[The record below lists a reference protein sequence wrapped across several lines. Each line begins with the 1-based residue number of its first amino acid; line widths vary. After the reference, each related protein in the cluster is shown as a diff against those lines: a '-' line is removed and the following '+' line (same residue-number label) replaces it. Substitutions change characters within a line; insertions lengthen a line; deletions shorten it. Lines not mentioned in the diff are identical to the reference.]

1 MAYYNYYGQ
10 IMPTSPWSSNT
21 IAGGTSA
28 SAANTVLSGG
38 GGDDNFVPNAART
51 AIGGGGNDMYQYV
64 TMAKKVIEAA
74 NGGTD
79 TVYVNGN
86 YVMPD
91 HVENLV
97 VWYAPVAIGNAGAN
111 LMIGSGAAE
120 AINGAGGNDVL
131 VGGGGHDVFRF
142 DAGSG
147 YDVVSDF
154 AASGANSDLIRL
166 AGYKQFTSFA
176 QVKAAMTQ
184 SGSDVILKLDANNAV
199 KFSGHAIADF
209 TAANFQMKLDIGAY
223 KLTFADEFD
232 ALSLW
237 DGASTGVWRSD
248 YGYGSTR
255 DSLNSRTLQGSSGEQ
270 EIYIDPM
277 MKGAGGEA
285 IGISPFSVANGVLKI
300 TATPT
305 PAELKSQLYD
315 MNYVSGLL
323 TTKQSFAQQYG
334 YFEARMDVPEGSG
347 LWPAFW
353 LLPASGAWP
362 PEIDVMEG
370 YGGPESVFTVHSKAS
385 GSHTQA
391 GLTDYDPGILT
402 GFHTY
407 GMLWTA
413 ETISWYLDGV
423 KIHEQPTPADLHQP
437 MYMLVNMAVTANA
450 PAGTTGE
457 LDIDYIR
464 AYALPEAP
472 ATIQKFVGGGGDD
485 VFKVDHVQDS
495 IVERADGGTD
505 RVEATVDYTLPA
517 NVEDLTLK
525 GSAITGI
532 GNGRANTLIGNAL
545 DNRLEGGAGKDVL
558 NGGGGAD
565 RMSGGAGNDT
575 YHVDNAGDQAI
586 EAADKGIDAVFAA
599 IDYTLPVNV
608 EDLTLTGSAIRGTG
622 NALANRIT
630 GNVLDNRIDGG
641 AGNDVLTGGGGD
653 DLFVFGRGFGKD
665 VIADFDVGHDGIDWT
680 ALAGQAPRIAAS
692 GGGSIVSFG
701 ADTITLLGVTPAEL
715 AAHHVFG

>member
-1 MAYYNYYGQ
+1 M
-10 IMPTSPWSSNT
+10 IT
-21 IAGGTSA
+21 GGTSA

-38 GGDDNFVPNAART
+38 GGDDNFIPNAAVT
-51 AIGGGGNDMYQYV
+51 MIGGAGNDMYQYV
-64 TMAKKVIEAA
+64 TMAKKVVEAA

-79 TVYVNGN
+79 TVYVNSS

-91 HVENLV
+91 NVENLV
-97 VWYAPVAIGNAGAN
+97 IWYAPTAIGNASAN
-111 LMIGSGAAE
+111 LMIGGGAAE
-120 AINGAGGNDVL
+120 AINGGRGNDVL

-147 YDVVSDF
+147 YDVVTDF
-154 AASGANSDLIRL
+154 ATSGANGDMARL
-166 AGYKQFTSFA
+166 AGYAQFTSFT

-209 TAANFQMKLDIGAY
+209 TAANFELKLDTSAY
-223 KLTFADEFD
+223 RLTFADEFNG
-232 ALSLW
+232 LSLW
-237 DGASTGVWRSD
+237 DGASTGVWRPD

-255 DSLNSRTLQGSSGEQ
+255 DSLNSRTLQGSNGEQ

-285 IGISPFSVANGVLKI
+285 IGISPFAVADGVLTI
-300 TATPT
+300 RAAPT
-305 PAELKSQLYD
+305 PAELKPQLYD

-362 PEIDVMEG
+362 PEIDVMES
-370 YGGPESVFTVHSKAS
+370 YGTAESVFTVHSKAS
-385 GSHTQA
+385 GKHTQA
-391 GLTDYDPGILT
+391 GRTDYDPGILT

-423 KIHEQPTPADLHQP
+423 KIHEEATPADLHQP
-437 MYMLVNMAVTANA
+437 MYMLVNMAVTAQA
-450 PAGTTGE
+450 PAGTSGD
-457 LDIDYIR
+457 LQVDYVR

-472 ATIQKFVGGGGDD
+472 AAIQKLAGGSGND
-485 VFKVDHVQDS
+485 VFTVRHVQDS
-495 IVERADGGTD
+495 ITERADAGTD
-505 RVEATVDYTLPA
+505 RVDAWVDYTLPA

-525 GSAITGI
+525 GSAISGT

-565 RMSGGAGNDT
+565 RMSGGAGHDT
-575 YHVDNAGDQAI
+575 YHVDNPGDQVI
-586 EAADKGIDAVFAA
+586 EAADKGTDAVFAA

-608 EDLTLTGSAIRGTG
+608 ENLTLTGSAIRGTG
-622 NALANRIT
+622 NALANSIT
-630 GNVLDNRIDGG
+630 GNMLDNRIDGG
-641 AGNDVLTGGGGD
+641 AGNDVLAGGGGD

-665 VIADFDVGHDGIDWT
+665 VITDFASGHDRIDWE
-680 ALAGQAPRIAAS
+680 ALAGQPPKIAAS
-692 GGGSIVSFG
+692 GMGSIVSFG

-715 AAHHVFG
+715 SAHHVFG